1 MHPSPMPTT
10 NRKASYPIGEKAAV
24 TTSLVGMTNYA
35 QRGIGLF
42 SIGLPAGH
50 LTSALHPYGLKIGSC
65 SSTNPAHG

>member
-1 MHPSPMPTT
+1 M
-10 NRKASYPIGEKAAV
+10 